1 MGANQSTTYCPGDD
15 VGLNHFTLGRVVGK
29 GAFGKVRIVEH
40 KYTKLTF
47 ALKYIRKDDIVRTE
61 SVRNIIRERRM
72 LEHLNHPF
80 ICNLRYSFQDTQYM
94 YLVVDLMSG
103 GDLRFHIARKSF
115 TEDAVK
121 FWIAELGCALKYIH
135 KQGIIHRDVKP
146 DNVLLDSE
154 GHIHL
159 ADFNVAS
166 DYTPGKPL
174 TSKSGSQPYLSPEVW
189 AGTGYGPA
197 ADWWSLGVLF
207 YECIYNKRP
216 FDTHS
221 AKGLGELIMNANPSF
236 PVTSP
241 PVTMPCMHAVSSA
254 LEPDPTKRLGAT
266 WQSFIDNPFFRSV
279 DFEALERKEIEPVF
293 VPSKDKT
300 NFDAT
305 YDLEELLLE
314 EAPLEARTR
323 RQKPREP
330 LAEGATDKEIRED
343 ELYRMIE
350 TGFMPFDYTLAAYN
364 RFQEADDAQ
373 YRSRAQPQSST
384 TTPGST
390 PRNSETAPSA
400 KMRSKSPGS
409 GGGPTGRRRTPSVS
423 MIGNGSNGSGGGG
436 GGGPSN
442 GYGNPNGYGSSPP
455 SDVNAP
461 VRLVSSKNGGYRVS
475 PTTNPYDVPPVP
487 HLPPPQAGAKHRANE
502 SSSGGRLTRQS
513 SSSRMAS
520 KGGGLQVT
528 LGETGSWSE
537 LAKRDTTL
545 PADAKDIGGPGSAGS
560 GAQGKPNGMLGFLSR
575 KKGRGHSPKPQE
587 KGVLGKEGARVVISQ
602 G

>member
-1 MGANQSTTYCPGDD
+1 
-15 VGLNHFTLGRVVGK
+15 
-29 GAFGKVRIVEH
+29 
-40 KYTKLTF
+40 
-47 ALKYIRKDDIVRTE
+47 
-61 SVRNIIRERRM
+61 
-72 LEHLNHPF
+72 
-80 ICNLRYSFQDTQYM
+80 
-94 YLVVDLMSG
+94 
-103 GDLRFHIARKSF
+103 
-115 TEDAVK
+115 
-121 FWIAELGCALKYIH
+121 
-135 KQGIIHRDVKP
+135 
-146 DNVLLDSE
+146 
-154 GHIHL
+154 
-159 ADFNVAS
+159 
-166 DYTPGKPL
+166 
-174 TSKSGSQPYLSPEVW
+174 
-189 AGTGYGPA
+189 
-197 ADWWSLGVLF
+197 
-207 YECIYNKRP
+207 
-216 FDTHS
+216 
-221 AKGLGELIMNANPSF
+221 MNANPSF

-330 LAEGATDKEIRED
+330 LAEGATEKEIRED

-364 RFQEADDAQ
+364 RFVPLPPSSLPTLTPPLSFQESDEAAL
-373 YRSRAQPQSST
+373 RARNPPQSTT

-400 KMRSKSPGS
+400 NMRSKSPGS
-409 GGGPTGRRRTPSVS
+409 GGAPTGRRRTPSVS
-423 MIGNGSNGSGGGG
+423 INGNGNPNNSNGSGGGG
-436 GGGPSN
+436 GPSS

-455 SDVNAP
+455 SDHNAP

-487 HLPPPQAGAKHRANE
+487 HLPPPQAGAKHRTNE
-502 SSSGGRLTRQS
+502 STSRLTRQS

-520 KGGGLQVT
+520 KGGGLSVT

-545 PADAKDIGGPGSAGS
+545 PADAKDVGGAG
-560 GAQGKPNGMLGFLSR
+560 GAQGQGAAAGKPNGMLGFLSR

>member
-1 MGANQSTTYCPGDD
+1 MGASQSTTYALGDD

-103 GDLRFHIARKSF
+103 GDLRFHIARKAF

-121 FWIAELGCALKYIH
+121 FWIAELGCALRYIH

-364 RFQEADDAQ
+364 RYQEADEAA
-373 YRSRAQPQSST
+373 YQPRPPAQSST
-384 TTPGST
+384 TTPTST
-390 PRNSETAPSA
+390 PRNSENASST
-400 KMRSKSPGS
+400 KMRSKSP
-409 GGGPTGRRRTPSVS
+409 GGGPTGRRRTPSMS
-423 MIGNGSNGSGGGG
+423 ANGNGQSN
-436 GGGPSN
+436 GGPSN
-442 GYGNPNGYGSSPP
+442 GYGGQNPNGYGSSPP
-455 SDVNAP
+455 LDVNAP

-475 PTTNPYDVPPVP
+475 PTANPYDVPPVP
-487 HLPPPQAGAKHRANE
+487 HLPPPQAGSKHRANAE
-502 SSSGGRLTRQS
+502 GGGRLTRQS

-545 PADAKDIGGPGSAGS
+545 PADAKDVA
-560 GAQGKPNGMLGFLSR
+560 GAQGQNGAAGKPNGMLGFLSR